1 MMNDNEIV
9 DMYWERNESA
19 IRETDRKYGRYCTI
33 IAMNILCKTEDAE
46 EICNDTWLAA
56 WNSIPPNRPEVLK
69 TYLGKITRRLSLKR
83 WRDMS
88 REKRGGGTAAVALE
102 ELGECVP
109 SGVRAEDSFDTNV
122 LIGALNAF
130 VASLRE
136 NERRVFI
143 CRYWYMDSIEKIS
156 GDFGYSSGKVK
167 SMLYRTRLKMTAY
180 LKKEGLL

>member
-9 DMYWERNESA
+9 NMYWQRLESA
-19 IRETDRKYGRYCTI
+19 IRETDRKYGRYCATI
-33 IAMNILCKTEDAE
+33 AINILCKTEDAE
-46 EICNDTWLAA
+46 EICNDTWLAV

-88 REKRGGGTAAVALE
+88 REKRGGGTVAVALD

-109 SGVRAEDSFDTNV
+109 SGSRAEDSFDKNM
-122 LIGALNAF
+122 LISALNAF
-130 VASLRE
+130 IASLRE

-143 CRYWYMDSIEKIS
+143 CRYWYLDSIEKI
-156 GDFGYSSGKVK
+156 GRNFGYSNSKVK
-167 SMLYRTRLKMTAY
+167 SMLYRTRSRLTAHLKR
-180 LKKEGLL
+180 EGLL

>member
-69 TYLGKITRRLSLKR
+69 TYLGKITRRRNSGCCAGKTGGV
-83 WRDMS
+83 RDV
-88 REKRGGGTAAVALE
+88 RRPRGGQL
-102 ELGECVP
+102 
-109 SGVRAEDSFDTNV
+109 
-122 LIGALNAF
+122 
-130 VASLRE
+130 
-136 NERRVFI
+136 
-143 CRYWYMDSIEKIS
+143 
-156 GDFGYSSGKVK
+156 
-167 SMLYRTRLKMTAY
+167 
-180 LKKEGLL
+180 

>member
-1 MMNDNEIV
+1 M
-9 DMYWERNESA
+9 
-19 IRETDRKYGRYCTI
+19 T
-33 IAMNILCKTEDAE
+33 
-46 EICNDTWLAA
+46 
-56 WNSIPPNRPEVLK
+56 
-69 TYLGKITRRLSLKR
+69 
-83 WRDMS
+83 
-88 REKRGGGTAAVALE
+88 
-102 ELGECVP
+102 

-167 SMLYRTRLKMTAY
+167 SMLFRKRLKLTAY

>member
-19 IRETDRKYGRYCTI
+19 IRETDRKYGRYCKI

-83 WRDMS
+83 WRDMN

-102 ELGECVP
+102 ELGECV
-109 SGVRAEDSFDTNV
+109 
-122 LIGALNAF
+122 LNAF

-167 SMLYRTRLKMTAY
+167 SMLYRTRLKLTAY